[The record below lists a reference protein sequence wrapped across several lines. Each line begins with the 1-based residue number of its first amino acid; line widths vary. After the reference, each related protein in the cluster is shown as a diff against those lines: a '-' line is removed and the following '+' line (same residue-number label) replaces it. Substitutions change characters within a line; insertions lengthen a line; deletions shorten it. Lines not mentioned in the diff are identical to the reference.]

1 MMAVTRLRLYDTHPV
16 PSSIHHDDM
25 RMLLFRLD
33 VSFYDVDVQNLT
45 ICDLIGPVLVR
56 VRECASSPTD
66 LIATSSY

>member
-45 ICDLIGPVLVR
+45 IFDLLISCLPKHVYVPIVR
-56 VRECASSPTD
+56 R
-66 LIATSSY
+66 